1 MSTSTKVGAA
11 ASGRHRTSTRA
22 LLVLGLLVCAVLAGL
37 ASFYAS
43 GRPDGLEHVA
53 ATLGFGSTA
62 RDSAAAGSPLAD
74 YAVAEVSDPRLSGGL
89 AGIAG
94 VVVVG
99 LVMAALVLL
108 LRRRRGS
115 TDADG

>member
-11 ASGRHRTSTRA
+11 ASGRHRASTRA
-22 LLVLGLLVCAVLAGL
+22 LLVLGLLVSVVVAGL

-43 GRPDGLEHVA
+43 ERPDGLEHVA
-53 ATLGFGSTA
+53 ATLGLGSTA
-62 RDSAAAGSPLAD
+62 RDSAAAGSPLAG

-89 AGIAG
+89 AGLAG
-94 VVVVG
+94 IVVVG

-115 TDADG
+115 TDTAG